1 MEDKEIRAD
10 AKLKNLPP
18 EALEDL
24 WLMRNPG
31 EDGEKLTME
40 AIAAALPGLYGFSC
54 SLSSLSEFYKWLRLK
69 KRMEAATLRAEQA
82 RSALAMDPSMTPA
95 DLSRIGQMVFTCET
109 IEAGN
114 VKAYVELVKL
124 QLQAKKQ
131 EMEGRKLKLLEDNA
145 AAAKAKL
152 EALTTAAKSQG
163 GLTPETLKQI
173 EEAAGLL

>member
-24 WLMRNPG
+24 WRFRNP
-31 EDGEKLTME
+31 EEAGEKLTLE
-40 AIAAALPGLYGFSC
+40 AVAVQVASLYGFSV
-54 SLSSLSEFYKWLRLK
+54 SLSTLSEFYKWLRMR
-69 KRMEAATLRAEQA
+69 KRMEAAALRAEQA
-82 RSALAMDPSMTPA
+82 RNALAADPNMTPD

-124 QLQAKKQ
+124 QLQAAKQ
-131 EMEGRKLKLLEDNA
+131 EIEMRKLHLIEAKA
-145 AAAKAKL
+145 ARLDEMEAKAKEL
-152 EALTTAAKSQG
+152 KAGG
-163 GLTPETLKQI
+163 GLTPETLEMLEKQLKI
-173 EEAAGLL
+173 L